1 MKLKKHSHEF
11 LPDGKLKV
19 WVAVEETTDQERK
32 AKRKIP
38 DFTVTVPSTI
48 SREELDKTINE
59 EYKKLQAQKEKIEEL
74 GIGEE
79 VK

>member
-1 MKLKKHSHEF
+1 MKLKKHSSEL

-19 WVAVEETTDQERK
+19 WVSVEATSEEEKKD
-32 AKRKIP
+32 KRKIG
-38 DFTVTVPSTI
+38 DFTVIVDGDV
-48 SREELDKTINE
+48 SREVLDKVIKE
-59 EYKKLQAQKEKIEEL
+59 EYKKLQAQKERVKEL

>member
-19 WVAVEETTDQERK
+19 WVTGDIE
-32 AKRKIP
+32 
-38 DFTVTVPSTI
+38 FTVTVPGDITK
-48 SREELDKTINE
+48 EDLDKTIKE
-59 EYKKLQAQKEKIEEL
+59 EAKKVQAQKDRVKEL